1 MAISS
6 YKTFLMIKNGGTW
19 SKLIDIKDYPDLG
32 GERPQLDAT
41 TLSDGKHQYIADI
54 EDIDTLTFTANYNNA
69 PFATLKALKGQQI
82 EYAVWLGA
90 SVDENTGV
98 ATPTGSEGVF
108 TFTGDLDVYKNG
120 HGVSEVQDMTINIIV
135 SNGPHFSESAPA
147 GAVTLSLDKSIL
159 DLAVNAEYTLIPVAV
174 PSDATITFSSADT
187 GTATVTSGGKVKGI
201 AAGTTVIVVE
211 AVSDGVE
218 AVATC
223 TVNVTAGEG

>member
-19 SKLIDIKDYPDLG
+19 SKLVDVKDYPDLG

-41 TLSDGKHQYIADI
+41 TLSDGKHKYIADI
-54 EDIDTLTFTANYNNA
+54 EDVDTFTFTCNYDA
-69 PFATLKALKGQQI
+69 AEFATLKALKGQQI
-82 EYAVWLGA
+82 EYAIWFGA
-90 SVDENTGV
+90 TVDESTGI

-108 TFTGDLDVYKNG
+108 NFTGDLDVYKNG

-135 SNGPHFSESAPA
+135 SDGPHFSESAPA
-147 GAVTLSLDKSIL
+147 GAVTLSLNKSIL
-159 DLAVNAEYTLIPVAV
+159 DLGVSEQFQLVPTAV
-174 PSDATITFSSADT
+174 PANATITYTSADT
-187 GTATVTSGGKVKGI
+187 STATVTSGGKVTGA

-223 TVNVTAGEG
+223 TVNVVSEG